1 MYLQTAKM
9 ISIETPVTI
18 VEGNALLK
26 YLSLRCL
33 WVTKI
38 HHLVQ
43 QFIYD
48 DEVVSYTFLLELF
61 EILGEDLNDLVE
73 EEKDFGRIGV
83 ALCKGEEVQVVMANV
98 EVLSLAQHMDLR
110 YEIAPGS
117 FAYIDT
123 LI

>member
-1 MYLQTAKM
+1 M
-9 ISIETPVTI
+9 
-18 VEGNALLK
+18 
-26 YLSLRCL
+26 
-33 WVTKI
+33 
-38 HHLVQ
+38 
-43 QFIYD
+43 
-48 DEVVSYTFLLELF
+48 
-61 EILGEDLNDLVE
+61 E

-83 ALCKGEEVQVVMANV
+83 ALGEGKEVQVVMANV